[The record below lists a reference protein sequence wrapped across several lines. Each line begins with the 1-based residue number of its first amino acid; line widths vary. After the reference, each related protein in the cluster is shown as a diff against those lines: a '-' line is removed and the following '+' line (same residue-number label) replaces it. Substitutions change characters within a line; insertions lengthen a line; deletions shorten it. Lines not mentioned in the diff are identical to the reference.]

1 MMTDMWND
9 IFNVGLARGDKF
21 TRLVHNA
28 TAEFRSVLALVRGE
42 LIVDLDAIE
51 ALIVGD
57 FTDWLQMVIC

>member
-1 MMTDMWND
+1 MMTDVGDD
-9 IFNVGLARGDKF
+9 IFYVGLARGDKF

-51 ALIVGD
+51 ALIVSY
-57 FTDWLQMVIC
+57 FTYWLQMVIC